1 MYDKKVTECF
11 LKNQSRLFPKPVATT
26 DEEAAEFREECFA
39 VVLNS
44 KQEVI
49 DYFEEEGID
58 YDKKTV
64 LDADEVFDIGDGR
77 FLVVEA

>member
-11 LKNQSRLFPKPVATT
+11 LKNQSRLFPKPVAIT
-26 DEEAAEFREECFA
+26 DEEAAEFLEECFA
-39 VVLNS
+39 VVLNN

>member
-26 DEEAAEFREECFA
+26 DEEAAEFLEECFA

-58 YDKKTV
+58 YDEKTV

>member
-1 MYDKKVTECF
+1 MYDKKVTQCF
-11 LKNQSRLFPKPVATT
+11 LNNQLKLFPKAVATT
-26 DEEAAEFREECFA
+26 DEEAAEFLEECFA
-39 VVLNS
+39 VVLNG

-64 LDADEVFDIGDGR
+64 LEADEVCDLGDGR
-77 FLVVEA
+77 FLVIEA

>member
-11 LKNQSRLFPKPVATT
+11 LKNQTRLFPKPVADT
-26 DEEAAEFREECFA
+26 DEEAAEFLEECFA

-58 YDKKTV
+58 YDKNTV

-77 FLVVEA
+77 CLVVEA

>member
-1 MYDKKVTECF
+1 MFDKKVTQCF
-11 LKNQSRLFPKPVATT
+11 IDNQFKLFPKPVATT
-26 DEEAAEFREECFA
+26 HEEAAEFLEECFA
-39 VVLNS
+39 QVLNG

-77 FLVVEA
+77 YLVIEA

>member
-1 MYDKKVTECF
+1 MYDKKITECF

-26 DEEAAEFREECFA
+26 DEEAAEFLEECFA

-58 YDKKTV
+58 YDKNTV

>member
-1 MYDKKVTECF
+1 MFDKKVTQCF
-11 LKNQSRLFPKPVATT
+11 IDNQLKLFPKPVATT
-26 DEEAAEFREECFA
+26 HEEAAEFLEECFA
-39 VVLNS
+39 QVLDG

-77 FLVVEA
+77 FLAIEA